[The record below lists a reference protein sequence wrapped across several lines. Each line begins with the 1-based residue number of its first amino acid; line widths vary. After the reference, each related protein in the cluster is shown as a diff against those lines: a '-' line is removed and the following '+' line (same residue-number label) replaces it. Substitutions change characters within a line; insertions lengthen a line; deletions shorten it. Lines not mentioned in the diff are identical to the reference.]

1 MIRVLILL
9 LSVMSVGAFAAERRY
24 SENFTSCSRQSGG
37 VTVAIRDCID
47 AEHTR
52 LDGELNRRYR
62 ALMRGLPSAKAQA
75 LRQSERRWL
84 IDRKRTCDAAGN
96 SEAGG
101 TLQMIMIDSCYLDS
115 LYDRVSTLRAMQR

>member
-1 MIRVLILL
+1 MQPQGPLRAWHGNTVYRDQL
-9 LSVMSVGAFAAERRY
+9 GDKRPR
-24 SENFTSCSRQSGG
+24 SRQSGG

-84 IDRKRTCDAAGN
+84 IDRKRKCDAAGN

>member
-1 MIRVLILL
+1 MIRALILL
-9 LSVMSVGAFAAERRY
+9 LSVMPVGAFAAERRY
-24 SENFTSCSRQSGG
+24 SEQFASCSRQSGG

-52 LDGELNRRYR
+52 LDGELNRHYR
-62 ALMRGLPSAKAQA
+62 TLMRSLPPTKAQA

-84 IDRKRTCDAAGN
+84 IDRKRKCDAAGN